1 MEGRRLG
8 IKRSNKAKLSGL
20 IPEAEAPTAG
30 PAVQQLPIEE
40 IRPNRLQPRK
50 TFDPVKLQELVS
62 SIRSNGIIQPVLAR
76 EVDGGYELIAGER
89 RYRAACMAGLKSV
102 PAILRTI
109 EKESDALE
117 LTLIENIQREDLNPI
132 EEAEAFRLLMAEH
145 GYTQELLSR
154 KLGRARASVANVLRL
169 LKLPEEVQDALSDGV
184 ISTGHGKALLGAGTP
199 DEIRELLVVV
209 LERELNVR
217 QTEELVKR
225 FLAGPPPPPPDPA
238 RSRFEALNERLG
250 SNLGT
255 RVTVVERKGGGGR
268 IQVEF
273 RDDDDLDRIVETM
286 EKMF

>member
-1 MEGRRLG
+1 MGT
-8 IKRSNKAKLSGL
+8 KRSKAKLSGL
-20 IPEAEAPTAG
+20 IPEAEAPAAG
-30 PAVQQLPIEE
+30 PGVQQLPIEE

-76 EVDGGYELIAGER
+76 EVEGGFELIAGER

-109 EKESDALE
+109 EKESEALE

-132 EEAEAFRLLMAEH
+132 EEAEALSLLMAEH

-154 KLGRARASVANVLRL
+154 KLGRARASVANTLRL

-184 ISTGHGKALLGAGTP
+184 ISVGHGKALLGAGTA
-199 DEIRELLVVV
+199 DEIRELLVTV
-209 LERELNVR
+209 LERQLNVR

-225 FLAGPPPPPPDPA
+225 FVAGPPPPPPEPA
-238 RSRFEALNERLG
+238 GSRFEALNDRLG

-255 RVTVVERKGGGGR
+255 RVTIVERKSGGGR
-268 IQVEF
+268 IQVDF
-273 RDDDDLDRIVETM
+273 KDDDDLNRIIETM